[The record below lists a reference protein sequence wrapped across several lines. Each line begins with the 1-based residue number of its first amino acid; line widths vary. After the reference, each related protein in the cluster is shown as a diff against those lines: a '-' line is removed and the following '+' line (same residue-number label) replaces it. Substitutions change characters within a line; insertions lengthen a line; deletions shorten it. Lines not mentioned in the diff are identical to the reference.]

1 MVRLCVDLLE
11 KSRVV
16 RHAEKE
22 RSFHIFYQLL
32 EGTNAE
38 QRTKYLL
45 EPAKA
50 YRYLENSARIEGGDD
65 AAEFRDT
72 IAAMATIGFKEREM
86 DDLYRIL
93 SGILHLGNM
102 AFTQGKRDDAANIK
116 DSAIADKVSHT
127 LGIKSPDFTRCLLK
141 PRVKAGREWV
151 TAMVTASKVR
161 VLHCRQERRG
171 GHTAL
176 THMGTPG
183 RVLDRGAGQGYL
195 RPSVQVDRPAHQ
207 RRDGE
212 SRPLGQLYWLP
223 GHCWV

>member
-1 MVRLCVDLLE
+1 
-11 KSRVV
+11 VV

-102 AFTQGKRDDAANIK
+102 AFTQGKRDDAANRK

-127 LGIKSPDFTRCLLK
+127 LGIKSPDFSRCLLK

-161 VLHCRQERRG
+161 TARRPHTMKRPVLTDG
-171 GHTAL
+171 GVA
-176 THMGTPG
+176 
-183 RVLDRGAGQGYL
+183 
-195 RPSVQVDRPAHQ
+195 RPSTRP
-207 RRDGE
+207 
-212 SRPLGQLYWLP
+212 RPWPRPFTTACSSGLCSASTMRW
-223 GHCWV
+223 